1 MRTPGEGLLLL
12 VKTYIAASD
21 IQGVGVFAAEPIR
34 RGAVVWRTD
43 ATFDKLIPIATY
55 RSAQSYLKQL
65 LERYAYPSADRPGF
79 LVYEIDNGRFMNHS
93 AAPNTDF
100 SGFGFG
106 TAVSDIAA
114 DEELTCDYRQ
124 FYEGFEAA
132 LENTGKRDAR
142 ARPKPAWFAM

>member
-1 MRTPGEGLLLL
+1 MLL

-21 IQGVGVFAAEPIR
+21 IEGVGVFAGEPIKT
-34 RGAVVWRTD
+34 GAVVWRTD
-43 ATFDKLIPIATY
+43 PTFDMLIAIAMY
-55 RSAQSYLKQL
+55 RSAQPHLKQL
-65 LERYAYPSADRPGF
+65 LERYSYPSAGRPGF

-93 AAPNTDF
+93 ARPNTDF

-106 TAVSDIAA
+106 TAITDIAA

-132 LENTGKRDAR
+132 LEGVGNLDASTWPR
-142 ARPKPAWFAM
+142 SGQASLYER